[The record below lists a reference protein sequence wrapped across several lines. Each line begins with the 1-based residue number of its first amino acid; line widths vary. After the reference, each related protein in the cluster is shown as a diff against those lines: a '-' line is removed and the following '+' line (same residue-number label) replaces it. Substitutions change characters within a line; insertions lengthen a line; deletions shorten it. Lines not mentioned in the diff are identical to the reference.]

1 MIYNDGKIYA
11 TVWENKVSENGKY
24 ADLKIS
30 TGEKD
35 PDGKWKNSTWFPRV
49 IGHALNSIKNA
60 KHGDRIV
67 ITKSKF
73 SNETVQQDEDTYRTY
88 FRFIVLEAA
97 FADKPQ
103 QPAEDTERQKPTV
116 KKQSAEENVQV
127 VQEQHTDE
135 DDPW

>member
-11 TVWENKVSENGKY
+11 TVWENKIAENGKY

-35 PDGKWKNSTWFPRV
+35 SDGKWKNSTWFPRV

-88 FRFIVLEAA
+88 FRFIILEAS
-97 FADKPQ
+97 FADKTQ
-103 QPAEDTERQKPTV
+103 QPAEDTERQKSTV

-127 VQEQHTDE
+127 AQEQHVDE